1 MYKML
6 GICVTFLLSACT
18 TDPVPEEA
26 YEASHGKFP
35 LLGNVPNR
43 DSLPPLEDISH
54 QQKRLRRE
62 IEDAFQKQAEILK
75 SEKQLTIPQ
84 ITP

>member
-6 GICVTFLLSACT
+6 GIGVTLLLSACT

-26 YEASHGKFP
+26 YEMPQGKFP

-43 DSLPPLEDISH
+43 DSLPPFEDISL
-54 QQKRLRRE
+54 QQKRLHRE
-62 IEDAFQKQAEILK
+62 IKAASQKQAEILK

-84 ITP
+84 TTP